1 MGLFGRNAT
10 TVGLDIGS
18 GLIKLVAISHASGGP
33 VLTKVAFT
41 SVVNDAIVE
50 GEVMDPGIV
59 AEAIKDLLASA
70 GIKAKKVVT
79 AVGGRDVIIK
89 KITMDRMKEAE
100 AREVIRWEAEQH
112 VPFDM
117 DNVELDFQILDPE
130 GEGLQMTVLL
140 VAAKRELVE
149 HKVALLSDVGLD
161 ASVID
166 VDAFALHNAFEINY
180 PEAMHGVVGLVNIGH
195 ETTNINILDDGVPVL
210 TRDIPIGTRR
220 FKEDL
225 QRERG
230 LSADEADRLLR
241 GADVERGARSAAR
254 DAGARSSPSASSAR
268 PRSSSRPAG
277 RPAASRRI
285 FTTGGG
291 ARIPRLNKVL
301 SDRLRIPVQLA
312 NPIEKLQVADGVFD
326 THAGGRSGA
335 LADAPDRPRAS
346 QRGVTPTN
354 GPDYPMITVNLR
366 PDLKRKRA
374 RLAPPGRAGRR
385 ARPGQQSEGPAAAR
399 RRRELGRRARLA
411 GLRRGRHHP
420 RAERAGAAAR
430 ADPRRAQALQGVPGR
445 EAAPG
450 DHPRLAGRPDRRH
463 PHRGRR
469 PLRVAAPARRSD
481 QGAAGL
487 HLAGGHGLRRAG
499 RRAGARRRPA
509 PTPRRTPPRP
519 SRS

>member
-50 GEVMDPGIV
+50 GEVMDPALV
-59 AEAIKDLLASA
+59 AEAIKGLMASA

-79 AVGGRDVIIK
+79 AIGGRDVIIK
-89 KITMDRMKEAE
+89 KIAMDRMKETE

-140 VAAKRELVE
+140 VAAKRELIE
-149 HKVALLSDVGLD
+149 TKLALLAEIGLEP
-161 ASVID
+161 SIID

-210 TRDIPIGTRR
+210 TRDIPVGTRR

-230 LSADEADRLLR
+230 LSSEEADKLLQGVESSEALDPFRESR
-241 GADVERGARSAAR
+241 GEELAVGIERAAAFLQSASRSA
-254 DAGARSSPSASSAR
+254 GGIS
-268 PRSSSRPAG
+268 
-277 RPAASRRI
+277 RI

-301 SDRLRIPVQLA
+301 SDRLKIPVQLA

-326 THAGGRSGA
+326 LLPVDEVAPLLMLPIGLALRS
-335 LADAPDRPRAS
+335 
-346 QRGVTPTN
+346 
-354 GPDYPMITVNLR
+354 
-366 PDLKRKRA
+366 
-374 RLAPPGRAGRR
+374 
-385 ARPGQQSEGPAAAR
+385 AA
-399 RRRELGRRARLA
+399 
-411 GLRRGRHHP
+411 
-420 RAERAGAAAR
+420 
-430 ADPRRAQALQGVPGR
+430 
-445 EAAPG
+445 
-450 DHPRLAGRPDRRH
+450 
-463 PHRGRR
+463 
-469 PLRVAAPARRSD
+469 
-481 QGAAGL
+481 
-487 HLAGGHGLRRAG
+487 
-499 RRAGARRRPA
+499 
-509 PTPRRTPPRP
+509 
-519 SRS
+519 

>member
-1 MGLFGRNAT
+1 MPASQQARATPQQADIMALFARKAM

-18 GLIKLVAISHASGGP
+18 GLIKLVAISHTSGGP

-59 AEAIKDLLASA
+59 SEAIKGLLASA
-70 GIKAKKVVT
+70 GIKGKKVVT

-89 KITMDRMKEAE
+89 KIAMDRMKERE

-149 HKVALLSDVGLD
+149 HKVALLAEVGLE

-180 PEAMHGVVGLVNIGH
+180 PEAMRGVVGLVNIGH

-210 TRDIPIGTRR
+210 TRDIPVGTRR

-230 LSADEADRLLR
+230 LSAEDAERLLQGVGSSEALDPFLESR
-241 GADVERGARSAAR
+241 GEELAVGIERAAAFLQSASRSA
-254 DAGARSSPSASSAR
+254 GGIS
-268 PRSSSRPAG
+268 
-277 RPAASRRI
+277 RI

-301 SDRLRIPVQLA
+301 SDRLKIPVQLA

-326 THAGGRSGA
+326 LLPVDEVAPLLMLPIGLALRS
-335 LADAPDRPRAS
+335 
-346 QRGVTPTN
+346 
-354 GPDYPMITVNLR
+354 
-366 PDLKRKRA
+366 
-374 RLAPPGRAGRR
+374 
-385 ARPGQQSEGPAAAR
+385 AA
-399 RRRELGRRARLA
+399 
-411 GLRRGRHHP
+411 
-420 RAERAGAAAR
+420 
-430 ADPRRAQALQGVPGR
+430 
-445 EAAPG
+445 
-450 DHPRLAGRPDRRH
+450 
-463 PHRGRR
+463 
-469 PLRVAAPARRSD
+469 
-481 QGAAGL
+481 
-487 HLAGGHGLRRAG
+487 
-499 RRAGARRRPA
+499 
-509 PTPRRTPPRP
+509 
-519 SRS
+519 

>member
-59 AEAIKDLLASA
+59 ADSIKGLMASA
-70 GIKAKKVVT
+70 GIKAKRVVM

-89 KITMDRMKEAE
+89 KIAMDRMKETE

-130 GEGLQMTVLL
+130 AEGLQMTVLL

-149 HKVALLSDVGLD
+149 HKLALLSEIGLS
-161 ASVID
+161 ASVVD
-166 VDAFALHNAFEINY
+166 VDAFALHNAFEVNY
-180 PEAMHGVVGLVNIGH
+180 PEAMRGVVGLVNIGH

-230 LSADEADRLLR
+230 LSAESAEAVLR
-241 GADVERGARSAAR
+241 GTDTNEALEPLLESRGEELAVGIERAAAFLQSASRSAA
-254 DAGARSSPSASSAR
+254 GI
-268 PRSSSRPAG
+268 SRV
-277 RPAASRRI
+277 

-291 ARIPRLNKVL
+291 ARIPGLNKLL

-326 THAGGRSGA
+326 QFSVAEVAPLLMLPIGLA
-335 LADAPDRPRAS
+335 LRDAA
-346 QRGVTPTN
+346 
-354 GPDYPMITVNLR
+354 
-366 PDLKRKRA
+366 
-374 RLAPPGRAGRR
+374 
-385 ARPGQQSEGPAAAR
+385 
-399 RRRELGRRARLA
+399 
-411 GLRRGRHHP
+411 
-420 RAERAGAAAR
+420 
-430 ADPRRAQALQGVPGR
+430 
-445 EAAPG
+445 
-450 DHPRLAGRPDRRH
+450 
-463 PHRGRR
+463 
-469 PLRVAAPARRSD
+469 
-481 QGAAGL
+481 
-487 HLAGGHGLRRAG
+487 
-499 RRAGARRRPA
+499 
-509 PTPRRTPPRP
+509 
-519 SRS
+519 